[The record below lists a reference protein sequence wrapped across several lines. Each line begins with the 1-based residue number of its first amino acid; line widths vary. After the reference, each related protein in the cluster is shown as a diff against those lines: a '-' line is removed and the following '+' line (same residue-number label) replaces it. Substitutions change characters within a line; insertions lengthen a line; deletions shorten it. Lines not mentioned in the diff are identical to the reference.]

1 MSLLST
7 ARSAACPSSFSLT
20 ARSAA
25 SLLLSLVLFLVLSQ
39 QLAAATTAGQ
49 VRGHVIGPD
58 GKPLPGVTVIL
69 VNDLTGHRQEARTG
83 ADGTYLVYNVPPNP
97 YHLSVDVQGFGPY
110 HADIDVRGGT
120 PVVKDIS
127 LEVSVTATESV
138 HAEAEGVELE
148 SDTSMTHIDIDKSL
162 IQRSAAA
169 MPGRAFESIVT
180 STPGFSQDENGRYH
194 FQGGHSQQLLVI
206 DGQPIGDQVGITF
219 SNSLNPGVAEGIE
232 IVTGGIPAEYGEK
245 ANGVI
250 NLTTR
255 SGLGTNG
262 VKGEVTAGGARFNT
276 GSASASVGGG
286 NARFGWFA
294 DADGSRSDRFLDPV
308 SFDNSHNVGNSL
320 RAFIRLDGVSADA
333 SSNWRLTSN
342 IGRTQRDVTNL
353 PSQEDAGQ
361 DQSIVSND
369 WNANLGY
376 QQVFPGSWVL
386 EGQVYGRDNRLTLYS
401 SPNDTPVQADQNRSL
416 ENQGINVAV
425 SKTAGIN
432 EFKVGVQAKR
442 FPIKEQFTF
451 GITDPGFNDPDADG
465 FNPNLAPYDL
475 TRGGKVFQFADSRA
489 GTYLA
494 AYLQDNIRWNDLTVN
509 AGVRFDHNKL
519 FLSESQLQPRIGIAY
534 LLKATNTVFRA
545 SYNRMF
551 ITPEYENILLSSSSQ
566 ARSVAP
572 PEIQDA
578 QALGGGQ
585 LFNVSE
591 RHDAYN
597 VGLQQGIG
605 SKLRIDVSY
614 WYRKVKNAAD
624 QDQFFNTGIVFPL
637 NFESA
642 TLNGW
647 NARLD
652 LAPVLGGLRGYVS
665 IGHVHAEYCNPFVGG
680 LFLDAGALDT
690 LGGGCFLIDH
700 DQDIQE
706 QAGFFY
712 DFGLSGLWA
721 GVTQRYDSGLVT
733 DAGAIEDVLSS
744 PDTAYAAPY
753 IRFDEDPQR
762 VKSRTIWT
770 FSLGARL
777 QKYGIPLELQA
788 DLLNAFDAKGLY
800 NFQSVFGGTHVIP
813 PRTWAARIKF
823 VF

>member
-1 MSLLST
+1 MSLVRLSVLLVFVVFLALP
-7 ARSAACPSSFSLT
+7 AR
-20 ARSAA
+20 
-25 SLLLSLVLFLVLSQ
+25 
-39 QLAAATTAGQ
+39 AATTAGQ

-97 YHLSVDVQGFGPY
+97 YHLSVDVQGFAPF
-110 HADIDVRGGT
+110 HVDIDVRGGT

-162 IQRSAAA
+162 IQRSPAA

-194 FQGGHSQQLLVI
+194 FQGGHSQQLLVV

-232 IVTGGIPAEYGEK
+232 IITGGIPAEYGEK

-262 VKGEVTAGGARFNT
+262 VKGDVSAGGARYNT
-276 GSASASVGGG
+276 GSASASAGGG

-308 SFDNSHNVGNSL
+308 SFDNLHNVGNSL
-320 RAFIRLDGVSADA
+320 RAFIRFDGVSADA

-342 IGRTQRDVTNL
+342 IGRTERDVTNL
-353 PSQEDAGQ
+353 PSQGDAGQ

-376 QQVFPGSWVL
+376 QKVFPGGWVL
-386 EGQVYGRDNRLTLYS
+386 EGQIYGRDNRLALYS
-401 SPNDTPVQADQNRSL
+401 SPNDRPVQADQNRSL
-416 ENQGINVAV
+416 ENQGINLAL
-425 SKTAGIN
+425 SKTVGIN

-442 FPIKEQFTF
+442 FPIKEQFSF

-465 FNPNLAPYDL
+465 YNPNLAPYDL

-509 AGVRFDHNKL
+509 VGVRFDHNNL
-519 FLSESQLQPRIGIAY
+519 FLSESQPQPRIGIAY

-566 ARSVAP
+566 ARSIAP

-591 RHDAYN
+591 RHDTHN
-597 VGLQQGIG
+597 VGIQQGIG
-605 SKLRIDVSY
+605 SKLRVDVSY
-614 WYRKVKNAAD
+614 WYRKVRNAAD

-690 LGGGCFLIDH
+690 LGAGCFLIDH
-700 DQDIQE
+700 DQDVQE

-712 DFGLSGLWA
+712 DFGATGLWA
-721 GVTQRYDSGLVT
+721 GMTQRYDSGLVT
-733 DAGAIEDVLSS
+733 DAGTIDDVLSS
-744 PDTAYAAPY
+744 LDRAYAAPY

-762 VKSRTIWT
+762 IKSRTIWS

-777 QKYGIPLELQA
+777 AKYRIPLELQA
-788 DLLNAFDAKGLY
+788 DLLNAFDVKGLY

>member
-1 MSLLST
+1 MIFRSV
-7 ARSAACPSSFSLT
+7 ARSA
-20 ARSAA
+20 
-25 SLLLSLVLFLVLSQ
+25 LSVVFLFAVLFIGSRP
-39 QLAAATTAGQ
+39 AIAATATGGQ
-49 VRGHVIGPD
+49 IRGHVIGPD
-58 GKPLPGVTVIL
+58 GKPLPGVAVVL
-69 VNDLTGHRQEARTG
+69 ANDITGYRQQVTTG
-83 ADGTYLVYNVPPNP
+83 SDGGYLLYNVPANP
-97 YHLSVDVQGFGPY
+97 YHLTANAQGFAPF
-110 HADIDVRGGT
+110 HADVDVRGAV
-120 PVVKDIS
+120 PHVHDIRLNLAEVKAS
-127 LEVSVTATESV
+127 TTV
-138 HAEAEGVELE
+138 EAEKEPVELE
-148 SDTSMTHIDIDKSL
+148 TDDPSTHIDIDKSL
-162 IQRSAAA
+162 IRRSPAA

-206 DGQPIGDQVGITF
+206 DGQPIGDQIGITF
-219 SNSLNPGVAEGIE
+219 SNSLDPGVAENLTI
-232 IVTGGIPAEYGEK
+232 ITGGIPAEYGEK

-262 VKGEVTAGGARFNT
+262 VKGEVSAGGARFDT
-276 GSASASVGGG
+276 GSASISAGGG

-294 DADGSRSDRFLDPV
+294 DVDASRSDRFLDPV
-308 SFDNSHNVGNSL
+308 SFDNFHNAGNSV
-320 RAFIRLDGVSADA
+320 RGFIRLDGVSANA
-333 SSNWRLTSN
+333 SSNWRLTGN
-342 IGRTQRDVTNL
+342 IGRTKRDVTNL

-361 DQSIVSND
+361 AQNVVSTD

-376 QQVFPGSWVL
+376 QNVLGGGLVL
-386 EGQVYGRDNRLTLYS
+386 EGQIYARDNRLTLYS

-416 ENQGINVAV
+416 ENQGINLAL
-425 SKTAGIN
+425 SKTAGIH
-432 EFKVGVQAKR
+432 ELKLGVQAKR
-442 FPIKEQFTF
+442 FPIKEQFSF

-465 FNPNLAPYDL
+465 YNPNLAPYDL
-475 TRGGKVFQFADSRA
+475 TRGGKYFNFADSKA

-494 AYLQDNIRWNDLTVN
+494 AYLQDNIRWNDVTVN
-509 AGVRFDHNKL
+509 VGVRFDHNNL
-519 FLSESQLQPRIGIAY
+519 FLSESQLQPRVGIAY
-534 LLKATNTVFRA
+534 FLKATNTVFRA

-551 ITPEYENILLSSSSQ
+551 ITPEYENILLSSSAQ
-566 ARSVAP
+566 PRSIAP

-597 VGLQQGIG
+597 VGIQQGIG
-605 SKLRIDVSY
+605 SKLRLDASY
-614 WYRKVKNAAD
+614 WYREVKNAAD

-642 TLNGW
+642 TLKGW

-665 IGHVHAEYCNPFVGG
+665 VGHVDAQYCNPFVGG

-712 DFGLSGLWA
+712 DFGQSGFWA

-733 DAGAIEDVLSS
+733 DAGTITDVLSS

-753 IRFDEDPQR
+753 IRFDGDPQR
-762 VKSRTIWT
+762 IKSRTIWS

-777 QKYGIPLELQA
+777 QKYGVPLELQA
-788 DLLNAFDAKGLY
+788 DLLNAFDVKGLY